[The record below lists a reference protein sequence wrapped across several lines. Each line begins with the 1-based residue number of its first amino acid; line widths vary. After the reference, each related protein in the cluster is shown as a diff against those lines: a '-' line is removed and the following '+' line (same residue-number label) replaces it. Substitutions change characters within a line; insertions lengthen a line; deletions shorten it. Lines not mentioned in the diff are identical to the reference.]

1 MRKNTFFWAIG
12 SMLVFLLVAFQE
24 PILKKRITDKE
35 FRYEFYVTDKE
46 PGIRSERMYYWF
58 KGGAIH
64 NSENGVAGELLNGA
78 FEKFYLSNQLAE
90 KGEFSRGLKV
100 GQWRTWYPNGVLE
113 TTVYW
118 NEGRKRGAYYHYSE
132 SAVLLEK
139 GRYSAGKK
147 QGQWIN
153 FVSKDTIVFDKGEKV
168 VKILSP
174 EDLAREAKRKENK
187 AKRKQKREE
196 GKAEKKRIKQTE
208 KDQKAQKKTI
218 DNSSKTG
225 NKKDKPSKT
234 ANNQEPKGSSA
245 VNNKNNTEVKK
256 ESFFKRLFSKKK
268 SSDGKSS

>member
-1 MRKNTFFWAIG
+1 MRKNTFYWAVC
-12 SMLVFLLVAFQE
+12 SLLLFLLVSFQE
-24 PILKKRITDKE
+24 PILKKRITDKD

-46 PGIRSERMYYWF
+46 PNIKSERMYYWF

-132 SAVLLEK
+132 NAFLLER

-153 FVSKDTIVFDKGEKV
+153 FVSKDTIVFDRGEKV
-168 VKILSP
+168 VKVLSP
-174 EDLAREAKRKENK
+174 EDLAKEAKRKENK
-187 AKRKQKREE
+187 AKKKQKREE
-196 GKAEKKRIKQTE
+196 RKSEKKRAKQTE
-208 KDQKAQKKTI
+208 KEQKELQKTI
-218 DNSSKTG
+218 ENSKTNG
-225 NKKDKPSKT
+225 KANNPTTTSNNKKQKSTSVTSK
-234 ANNQEPKGSSA
+234 K
-245 VNNKNNTEVKK
+245 NTEVKK

-268 SSDGKSS
+268 KTDGKGS